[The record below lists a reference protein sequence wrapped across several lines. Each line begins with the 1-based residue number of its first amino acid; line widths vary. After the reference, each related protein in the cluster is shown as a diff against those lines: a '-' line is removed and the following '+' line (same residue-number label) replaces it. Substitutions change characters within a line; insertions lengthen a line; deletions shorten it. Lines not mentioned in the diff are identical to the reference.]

1 MVSQNTQG
9 NNMDE
14 NKLNKIIKLLPG
26 YNCKACGYKRCD
38 IFAEELLNGE
48 TSPDKCPFLF
58 REDFKENMKEL
69 KELLKDVEHKKEV
82 KSKVEKEEKEENE
95 KDKKLVGVIDGYE
108 ADFLLDPLPNE
119 HSCRE
124 TLMITDKRPLKIGDY
139 IQYRPL
145 GCPIPHFAK
154 IIDENHGLYIVH
166 IEGPCHRITGEK
178 KDYINVGIAIVVAF
192 EGIVI
197 GKIPEVGRTVKFI
210 PNHCMMQKVHSGVVV
225 EVEGNRVYIEGID
238 LKVW

>member
-1 MVSQNTQG
+1 M
-9 NNMDE
+9 NNKVKE
-14 NKLNKIIKLLPG
+14 ILNLLPK

-38 IFAEELLNGE
+38 IFAEELLKGTIKLE
-48 TSPDKCPFLF
+48 KCPFLY
-58 REDFKENMKEL
+58 REDFKNNLEEL
-69 KELLKDVEHKKEV
+69 TELLKDIGFKGNGEDI
-82 KSKVEKEEKEENE
+82 
-95 KDKKLVGVIDGYE
+95 DKTIKCSCAELETDPKLIGVLDGYN

-124 TLMITDKRPLKIGDY
+124 TLMIPFNIPLKVGDY

-154 IIDENHGLYIVH
+154 IIEEKHGLFVVH

-178 KDYINVGIAIVVAF
+178 KNYINVGIALILAF
-192 EGIVI
+192 EGII
-197 GKIPEVGRTVKFI
+197 IYGKSPEVGHTVKFI
-210 PNHCMMQKVHSGVVV
+210 PNHCMMQKVHSGVVI
-225 EVEGNRVYIEGID
+225 EVEGNRIYIEGID